1 MESWYNLL
9 LLLKVSVWFS
19 SLSPWQHSQQKKGKE
34 RESKRN
40 KCLNKERARL
50 EKVKTEW
57 QREER
62 IRGGLVLWEIVGTLS
77 VCVCVCEG
85 ERETEISWASE
96 IHVSVSLVAVESVYP
111 QFEKLICFSASVC
124 GWETGTEDGFTAIIK
139 ADTSTGQ
146 DWIGR

>member
-1 MESWYNLL
+1 MESRYNLL
-9 LLLKVSVWFS
+9 LLLKVCVWFS
-19 SLSPWQHSQQKKGKE
+19 SLSPWLHSQQKKGEE

-50 EKVKTEW
+50 EKVKAEW

-62 IRGGLVLWEIVGTLS
+62 IRGGLALWEIVGTLS
-77 VCVCVCEG
+77 VCVCEG
-85 ERETEISWASE
+85 EREISWASE

-111 QFEKLICFSASVC
+111 QFEKLIYFSASVC

-139 ADTSTGQ
+139 AVTSTGQ

>member
-1 MESWYNLL
+1 MESRYNLL
-9 LLLKVSVWFS
+9 LLLKVCVWFS
-19 SLSPWQHSQQKKGKE
+19 SLSPWLHSQQKKGEE

-50 EKVKTEW
+50 EKV
-57 QREER
+57 
-62 IRGGLVLWEIVGTLS
+62 
-77 VCVCVCEG
+77 CVSEG
-85 ERETEISWASE
+85 EREISWASE

-139 ADTSTGQ
+139 AVTSTGQ